1 MQHMDAWGSFVVLAY
16 AIFFT
21 ACAVGAF
28 SRTYSANLAQRLA
41 MALFAVWSAWRM
53 GLVWRHGWGYPHE
66 PLMAS
71 AMALYALGSA
81 YKTIKWHLRH
91 RRTRAGH
98 PCRRKEDMHGLL

>member
-66 PLMAS
+66 PLVAS

-81 YKTIKWHLRH
+81 YKTIVFRLRAKKGG
-91 RRTRAGH
+91 RRNG
-98 PCRRKEDMHGLL
+98 DV

>member
-1 MQHMDAWGSFVVLAY
+1 MQHVQHMDAWGGFVVLAY

-21 ACAVGAF
+21 ACTVGAF

-41 MALFAVWSAWRM
+41 LALFAVWSAWRM

-66 PLMAS
+66 PLVAS

-81 YKTIKWHLRH
+81 YKTIIFRLRAKKGG
-91 RRTRAGH
+91 RR
-98 PCRRKEDMHGLL
+98 HGDV

>member
-28 SRTYSANLAQRLA
+28 SRAYSANLAQRLA
-41 MALFAVWSAWRM
+41 MTLFAVWSVWRM
-53 GLVWRHGWGYPHE
+53 GLFWSHGWGYPHE
-66 PLMAS
+66 PLVAS

-81 YKTIKWHLRH
+81 YKTIAYRFKARKGG
-91 RRTRAGH
+91 RRRG
-98 PCRRKEDMHGLL
+98 DV

>member
-1 MQHMDAWGSFVVLAY
+1 MQHMDAWGGFVVLAY

-21 ACAVGAF
+21 ACTVGAF

-66 PLMAS
+66 PLVAS

-81 YKTIKWHLRH
+81 YKTIIFHLRAKKGG
-91 RRTRAGH
+91 RR
-98 PCRRKEDMHGLL
+98 HGDV

>member
-1 MQHMDAWGSFVVLAY
+1 MQHVQHMDAWGGFVVLAY

-21 ACAVGAF
+21 ACTVGAF
-28 SRTYSANLAQRLA
+28 SRAYSANLAQRLA
-41 MALFAVWSAWRM
+41 LALFAVWSAWRM

-81 YKTIKWHLRH
+81 YKTIVFRLRAKKGG
-91 RRTRAGH
+91 RR
-98 PCRRKEDMHGLL
+98 HGDV

>member
-1 MQHMDAWGSFVVLAY
+1 MQHMDAWGGFVVLAY

-21 ACAVGAF
+21 ACTVGAF
-28 SRTYSANLAQRLA
+28 SRAYSANLAQRLA

-66 PLMAS
+66 PLVAS

-81 YKTIKWHLRH
+81 YKTIVFRLRAKKGG
-91 RRTRAGH
+91 RR
-98 PCRRKEDMHGLL
+98 HGDV

>member
-66 PLMAS
+66 PLVAS

-81 YKTIKWHLRH
+81 YKTIVFCLRAKKGG
-91 RRTRAGH
+91 RR
-98 PCRRKEDMHGLL
+98 HGDV

>member
-28 SRTYSANLAQRLA
+28 SRIYSANLAQRLA

-53 GLVWRHGWGYPHE
+53 GLFWSHG
-66 PLMAS
+66 
-71 AMALYALGSA
+71 
-81 YKTIKWHLRH
+81 
-91 RRTRAGH
+91 
-98 PCRRKEDMHGLL
+98 

>member
-28 SRTYSANLAQRLA
+28 SRAYSANLAQRLA

-66 PLMAS
+66 PLVAS

-81 YKTIKWHLRH
+81 YKTIVFRLRAKKG
-91 RRTRAGH
+91 RRRNG
-98 PCRRKEDMHGLL
+98 DV